1 MSIAVTVSL
10 DREVAIYLMGETI
23 QVEIE
28 LKNTAAKGKE
38 SLAWGSVQLTCER
51 TIGAQPAL
59 PDRPTTA
66 MARNA
71 STVFSSRPVVLFC
84 DLQLRAGES
93 RSFNCE
99 VCLLPFFFFQSTMSV
114 RSDPSA
120 NPRNSP
126 HISRSDGQILESHS
140 DWNAARK
147 RPNQTRLYSYQV
159 CIALSSFHFRLIA
172 EFCQVLVWK
181 QRQ

>member
-51 TIGAQPAL
+51 TIGAQSAL

-93 RSFNCE
+93 RSFSCE
-99 VCLLPFFFFQSTMSV
+99 VCFFFSPLLSKHNV
-114 RSDPSA
+114 RSFRFPCQ
-120 NPRNSP
+120 PTEFPP
-126 HISRSDGQILESHS
+126 HFE
-140 DWNAARK
+140 AR
-147 RPNQTRLYSYQV
+147 
-159 CIALSSFHFRLIA
+159 
-172 EFCQVLVWK
+172 W
-181 QRQ
+181 